1 MVIKTLVVDN
11 NPVLLKAVSTLLE
24 QEHCHVKTAGNG
36 LEALEVLNEYH
47 PDIVFT
53 DLIMPLVG
61 GEQLCKI
68 IRKSPQ
74 LKDIF
79 LVVLSAIIL
88 EDRKRILAGLDYD
101 ICIAKGSL
109 SELRNHLQEALAMFT
124 HKVRESKILLGDT
137 VTGHAAESETGSVLG
152 ELLSE
157 KYHLKEILENL
168 HEGIIELSPQG
179 KMVSLN
185 RAAVTILDCEMENLI
200 GIAFASLSWGD
211 HLERVRTWL
220 HDELNEKGS
229 RSLEI
234 TEADPIRM
242 KDRIL
247 SASFLPVWE
256 NGYFFAVC
264 ILRDITRQYTAEKY
278 KHEFDNAIRLVKKMD
293 SMSCMAGGMAHDFNN
308 LLTVICGNLDMMTGV
323 NSDMH
328 ENGILLESAR
338 KAAYLAVDLT
348 RKISCFSPFGIIS
361 REDVIIEELIG
372 ATVQQFF
379 RGNPDRYSCRIGM
392 KKNWVNIDRE
402 QIAIAIS
409 NVLQNAIEAGATG
422 EISISVVDETFDA
435 PSIKAGQ
442 YVPAGNFVRISMED
456 NGKGIKSEDL
466 LKVFDPYYSTKQ
478 RGAIKGMG
486 LGLTIVYS
494 TLRNHGGYVVVESE
508 PGCGTVVSFFLPVYR
523 SLTDRDM
530 VDRKGGV
537 RKRQILFM
545 ERDEQLRTIGKIM
558 LEYLGYKTVIAMGK
572 EEALQEVQGGI
583 ERNNPL
589 AMVIL
594 NLSGSGGSD
603 GVEICRA
610 LHESAPDLQ
619 VVVSSGS
626 LLEPAMKNYKEYG
639 FVNTLPKPYTLDDMK
654 RITSIL

>member
-1 MVIKTLVVDN
+1 MTIKALVVDN

-24 QEHCHVKTAGNG
+24 QENCQVKTAGNG

-47 PDIVFT
+47 PDIIFT

-68 IRKSPQ
+68 IRKSPE
-74 LKDIF
+74 LKNIF

-109 SELRNHLQEALAMFT
+109 SELRDHLQEALAMFT
-124 HKVRESKILLGDT
+124 RRVRESNVILGDT
-137 VTGHAAESETGSVLG
+137 GTGNAEEKETGSVLG

-168 HEGIIELSPQG
+168 KEGIIELSPHG
-179 KMVSLN
+179 KIVSLN
-185 RAAVTILDCEMENLI
+185 RAAVKILGREMEDLI
-200 GIAFASLSWGD
+200 GVAFSSLSWGN
-211 HLERVRTWL
+211 HCEKVLTWL
-220 HDELNEKGS
+220 QDELNEKGS
-229 RSLEI
+229 RPLEI
-234 TEADPIRM
+234 TDADPVRM
-242 KDRIL
+242 QNKIL

-278 KHEFDNAIRLVKKMD
+278 KSEFDNAIRLVKKMD

-308 LLTVICGNLDMMTGV
+308 LLTAICGNLDMMTGGR
-323 NSDMH
+323 NDMQQ
-328 ENGILLESAR
+328 NGTFLESAK

-348 RKISCFSPFGIIS
+348 RKISCFSPFGIIN
-361 REDVIIEELIG
+361 REDVIIEELVA
-372 ATVQQFF
+372 ATVQEFF
-379 RGNPDRYSCRIGM
+379 RKIPARYSCPTG
-392 KKNWVNIDRE
+392 KKRHIVKIDSE
-402 QIAIAIS
+402 QMAIAIS
-409 NVLQNAIEAGATG
+409 NVLQNAVEAGGNG
-422 EISISVVDETFDA
+422 EISISIEDEIFDV
-435 PSIKAGQ
+435 PSVRAGQ
-442 YVPAGNFVRISMED
+442 YVPEGNFIRISIED
-456 NGKGIKSEDL
+456 NGKGIESENL
-466 LKVFDPYYSTKQ
+466 LRVFDPYYSTKQ

-508 PGCGTVVSFFLPVYR
+508 SGKGTLVSFFLPAYR
-523 SLTDRDM
+523 SLTDQVAALQGD
-530 VDRKGGV
+530 V
-537 RKRQILFM
+537 RKRQVLFL
-545 ERDEQLRTIGKIM
+545 EQDEQIRTIGKIM
-558 LEYLGYKTVIAMGK
+558 LEYLGYKVVIATGK
-572 EEALQEVQGGI
+572 DEALQAVRGGV

-594 NLSGSGGSD
+594 DLFGSGGSD
-603 GVEICRA
+603 GVEICGA
-610 LHESAPDLQ
+610 LHEMVPDLK
-619 VVVSSGS
+619 VVVSSGA
-626 LLEPAMKNYKEYG
+626 LLEPTMKNYKDYG

-654 RITSIL
+654 RVTSVI